1 MAPIWPLPRN
11 NLSPL
16 PLDDDLSPPE
26 LSRCQT
32 PDSHYLFYKMI
43 FSIRWALVLD
53 PWWGHQVL
61 QKSKVWESVL
71 CFTHTNT
78 LVLCFR
84 NSFFNCEGGR
94 VTPQDFTAVRIQIR
108 WAHQDTAMCDWLQ
121 KPQGQWRCV
130 LRRFPWAEL
139 TASATHPPG
148 GPAPQPGSSRFQG
161 MPWTHSA
168 WPCPC
173 TAEVLRASEEPSTRS
188 YQVLSLSITTSSAL
202 LPLCGQ
208 TVSIAWVCVWV
219 CVCVKLL
226 SHVQL
231 LLPHGL

>member
-1 MAPIWPLPRN
+1 MCQDCPQQTGPIWPLPRN

-43 FSIRWALVLD
+43 FSVRWALVLD

-61 QKSKVWESVL
+61 QKSKVWEFVL

-94 VTPQDFTAVRIQIR
+94 VTPQDFMEVRIQIR

-121 KPQGQWRCV
+121 MPQGQSKCV

-139 TASATHPPG
+139 TASDTHPPG
-148 GPAPQPGSSRFQG
+148 GPAPQPVSSRFQG
-161 MPWTHSA
+161 TPWTHSA
-168 WPCPC
+168 WPGPC
-173 TAEVLRASEEPSTRS
+173 TAEVLRASEENQQPRLPSL
-188 YQVLSLSITTSSAL
+188 VLVNHNFLCSPSSVWAASEHSL
-202 LPLCGQ
+202 G
-208 TVSIAWVCVWV
+208 VCVGL
-219 CVCVKLL
+219 CVC
-226 SHVQL
+226 
-231 LLPHGL
+231 